1 LGILTVFGDG
11 LGILFDQVLGIF
23 RGLSTNPYKSISSS

>member
-1 LGILTVFGDG
+1 LGILSGFGDG

-23 RGLSTNPYKSISSS
+23 GGLSTNAYKSISSS